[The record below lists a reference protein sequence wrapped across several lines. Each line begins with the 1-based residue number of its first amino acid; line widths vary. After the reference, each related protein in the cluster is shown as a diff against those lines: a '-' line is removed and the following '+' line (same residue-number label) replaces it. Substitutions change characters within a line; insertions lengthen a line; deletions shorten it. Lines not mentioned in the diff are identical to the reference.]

1 MWWPVNAACV
11 VITLLACAFL
21 LPSVMGMQRY
31 AITGTSM
38 TGTIDRGSVVFEEV
52 VPVDDL
58 EAGDIIT
65 YTPPPGA
72 GIDHP
77 ITHRI
82 VACDGDTFR
91 TKGDAVPQRDPW
103 HFQLDDSMQARVRYT
118 VPYVGYLFIALADR
132 GLRMLVIGVPA
143 ALLGLFSLWQIASIL
158 RRPEDAGTEDV
169 RDPVGAGS

>member
-52 VPVDDL
+52 VPVHDL

-65 YTPPPGA
+65 YTPPPGS

-82 VACDGDTFR
+82 VARDGDTLR

-103 HFQLDDSMQARVRYT
+103 HFQLDDSMQARVKYS
-118 VPYVGYLFIALADR
+118 VPYVGYLFIALSDR

-158 RRPEDAGTEDV
+158 RRTDEADTEDV
-169 RDPVGAGS
+169 REPVGAGS